1 VIFKYILIHY
11 MKNMLIILLA
21 LSGLFAGL
29 DFLMNA
35 SSLPSFN
42 IKILYVYSKWQEALN
57 LLYPLAII
65 FGGIWTQIAFIK
77 KNTIGALFALGVSR
91 IELVKP
97 FLLFSFIVYFLFT
110 ALNFTSFAVANE
122 TAYMLKK
129 NTYNSQQTKDMFF
142 KYNQSFVYVGLLLP
156 YEQRLESLTVFKL
169 KEGKVTEVLTA
180 KEAHF
185 NGDAWLAK
193 DVLRKIK
200 TQKDGSPILKIEHL
214 SELITLK
221 GYRPEILNSIYEDK
235 HLTLSESY
243 MAYQLLTSQGVST
256 FKIRADIYA
265 KAIMPLF
272 SIALLM
278 ILLLRLPFHARY
290 MNIGM
295 TTVKALGGTL
305 FVWGALFALQ
315 QMGAN
320 GALSPELATPLPVA
334 ILWLYALYTLR
345 TTQKRI

>member
-1 VIFKYILIHY
+1 MIFKYILMHY

-42 IKILYVYSKWQEALN
+42 IRVLYVYNKWQEALN

-65 FGGIWTQIAFIK
+65 FGGIWTQISFIK
-77 KNTIGALFALGVSR
+77 KNTLGALFALGVSR
-91 IELVKP
+91 TTLIQP
-97 FLLFSFIVYFLFT
+97 FFLLSVMVYLLFT
-110 ALNFTSFAVANE
+110 ALNFTPFAVADE
-122 TAYMLKK
+122 TAHMLKK
-129 NTYNSQQTKDMFF
+129 NTYNAQKTKDMFF
-142 KYNQSFVYVGLLLP
+142 KYNDSFVYVGLLLP
-156 YEQRLESLTVFKL
+156 YERRLEELTVFRL
-169 KEGKVTEVLTA
+169 QDGKVVEILEA

-185 NGDAWLAK
+185 NGKAWLAK

-200 TQKDGSPILKIEHL
+200 TQKEGHPVLKIEHL
-214 SELITLK
+214 DALITLQ

-235 HLTLSESY
+235 HLTLNESY
-243 MAYQLLTSQGVST
+243 MAYQLLSSQGVGT
-256 FKIRADIYA
+256 FKIRADMYA

-272 SIALLM
+272 SIALLI

-290 MNIGM
+290 MNVGM

-305 FVWGALFALQ
+305 FVWGILFALQ

-334 ILWLYALYTLR
+334 LLWLYALYTLQ
-345 TTQKRI
+345 TAHKRI